1 MSLIGDAQ
9 EFLYY
14 QKPQGTNT
22 QFPPR
27 GGVRNVSAS
36 YITGRKMPSRPEQDV
51 SQQYTTLKEARE
63 GERAAG
69 IMATPALTE
78 PITGNVPEPSEL
90 SEGKKYL
97 GIGAQGLEVGGKIA
111 ETLGAADI
119 GSVMK
124 NIGRAAGKVAG
135 ILGAGISAYN
145 IIKGEGKH
153 GDYANLTVST
163 VPYIADAAQ
172 GLYEVATL
180 GSEIPAITGTAG
192 SAGSSLGASTAGSL
206 GSTVGSVVGGAAI
219 AAPYYAAAKAGGL
232 IQNLIIA
239 NNPSLK
245 KTPFG
250 WSAASIEEP
259 LDVEGGLAEQ
269 AAFTGVGDNKTNRF
283 IANAVNPIGGM
294 TRSAQAGN
302 WKGVGKAAQARM
314 FTDAALI
321 GTSTLAPLVAPAIAP
336 LLPFAP
342 LAFAKKKEQRIA
354 AGILSG
360 GLSEIFC
367 FAEGTPITMADGT
380 TKPVEQIDLFDVCE
394 GGGMVNGKG
403 VVIAEDIYDYEGVMV
418 TGGHAVYED
427 NKWIRVKDSE
437 KSILVALEEPIK
449 VYIVNNEEHVL
460 IINDIIFADYGEVT
474 DSENMTADE
483 RLAYLNDNCSF

>member
-36 YITGRKMPSRPEQDV
+36 YITGGKMPSRPEQDV
-51 SQQYTTLKEARE
+51 SQQYTTLKRE

-69 IMATPALTE
+69 ILNTPALTSPLNE
-78 PITGNVPEPSEL
+78 MIQEPSDVEQAR
-90 SEGKKYL
+90 GYL
-97 GIGAQGLEVGGKIA
+97 GMAQTGVNALVGTDLAKSAFGSALKNVGGG
-111 ETLGAADI
+111 LGA
-119 GSVMK
+119 V
-124 NIGRAAGKVAG
+124 NAG
-135 ILGAGISAYN
+135 LSAYN
-145 IIKGEGKH
+145 IAQRKQRKQEKGR
-153 GDYANLTVST
+153 
-163 VPYIADAAQ
+163 
-172 GLYEVATL
+172 
-180 GSEIPAITGTAG
+180 GTAKD
-192 SAGSSLGASTAGSL
+192 LE
-206 GSTVGSVVGGAAI
+206 
-219 AAPYYAAAKAGGL
+219 
-232 IQNLIIA
+232 
-239 NNPSLK
+239 
-245 KTPFG
+245 
-250 WSAASIEEP
+250 AASK
-259 LDVEGGLAEQ
+259 VAGKSA
-269 AAFTGVGDNKTNRF
+269 TG
-283 IANAVNPIGGM
+283 
-294 TRSAQAGN
+294 
-302 WKGVGKAAQARM
+302 
-314 FTDAALI
+314 
-321 GTSTLAPLVAPAIAP
+321 STLASAIGEGLGA
-336 LLPFAP
+336 LLRSIIG
-342 LAFAKKKEQRIA
+342 EGA
-354 AGILSG
+354 AILSG